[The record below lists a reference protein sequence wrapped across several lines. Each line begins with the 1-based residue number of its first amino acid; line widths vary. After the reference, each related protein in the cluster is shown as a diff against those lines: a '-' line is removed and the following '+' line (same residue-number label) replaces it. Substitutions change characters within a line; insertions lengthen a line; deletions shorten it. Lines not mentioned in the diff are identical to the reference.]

1 MQSWDEMLVNA
12 KNKRRSKPKDH
23 VRSSPSKKKKKKIT
37 VEIRYMGEDGD
48 DPFWPWSDYYGEGGR
63 KCSKYPTLKAAEMA
77 VKTLNKQN
85 DRFEYRIKKD
95 D

>member
-1 MQSWDEMLVNA
+1 MQSWDEILVNA
-12 KNKRRSKPKDH
+12 KNKRRSKPRDH
-23 VRSSPSKKKKKKIT
+23 VRNSPSKKKKKIT
-37 VEIRYMGEDGD
+37 VETRYIGKDSD
-48 DPFWPWSDYYGEGGR
+48 DTFWLWSDYYSRDWR
-63 KCSKYPTLKAAEMA
+63 KYSKYPTLKAAEMA